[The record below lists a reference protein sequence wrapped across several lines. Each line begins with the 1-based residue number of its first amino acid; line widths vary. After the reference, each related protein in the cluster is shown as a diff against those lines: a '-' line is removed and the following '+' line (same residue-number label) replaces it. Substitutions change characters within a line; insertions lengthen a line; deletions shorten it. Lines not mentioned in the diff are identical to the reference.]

1 MSSRDQLMELLEE
14 VASGKVSVSDARDA
28 LEGVDLDIATY
39 QKAVEH
45 GVFNPVE
52 PGTIVRA
59 KLAPSGE
66 SALVILLFVWG
77 IFWSL
82 YWASSLMYGLFNSW
96 DQQQLAYHLFSTFL
110 TLIILGIVYMK
121 WVLPDLIAV
130 KYARPKFVPEHT
142 YRHEEKGWVDYKL

>member
-1 MSSRDQLMELLEE
+1 MKSQNQLGILLEE
-14 VASGKVSVSDARDA
+14 VASGKVSVIDARAA

-52 PGTIVRA
+52 PGAVVSA

-66 SALVILLFVWG
+66 SALVIFLFVWG
-77 IFWSL
+77 LFWSL
-82 YWASSLMYGLFNSW
+82 YWSGSMIYGLFNSW
-96 DQQQLAYHLFSTFL
+96 DQQQLSYHLFITFL
-110 TLIILGIVYMK
+110 TSMIMGIVYMK

-130 KYARPKFVPEHT
+130 KYARQKYIPEHT
-142 YRHEEKGWVDYKL
+142 SRHENKGWVDYKL

>member
-1 MSSRDQLMELLEE
+1 MKSRDQLRILLEE
-14 VASGKVSVSDARDA
+14 VASGKVSVEDARAA

-39 QKAVEH
+39 QQAVEH

-52 PGTIVRA
+52 PGTVVSA

-66 SALVILLFVWG
+66 SALVIFLFLWG

-82 YWASSLMYGLFNSW
+82 YWSGSMIYGLFNSW
-96 DQQQLAYHLFSTFL
+96 DQQQLSYHLFITFL
-110 TLIILGIVYMK
+110 TLIIMGIVYMK

-130 KYARPKFVPEHT
+130 KYARPKFTPEHT
-142 YRHEEKGWVDYKL
+142 FRHENKEWVDYKL